1 MQDYVDALSC
11 ELMRQLRGGDAQRQF
26 SRGLGFSS
34 NVAYVWE
41 TGRRFPEA
49 SVFFKAA
56 HKREPQFAARFLSR
70 LRLASPV
77 LGRASLRTARGVQ
90 RLVEYL
96 CQDANRSELARRVR
110 VDRTTLS
117 RWINGQTEPRL
128 PDLLRLVE
136 ATTQQLLTVVAMLAD
151 PALLPSIRDAYRD
164 HQMQRRLAYEIPW
177 SHAVLR
183 ALELE
188 AYAALPR
195 HVDGFLASTIGI
207 TLADEGMYLEQLAQ
221 AGQIR
226 WSGTHWVNQRVMT
239 VDTKQE
245 PDRNRALKVHWGQV
259 TVDRLR
265 SNQAPTDALFS
276 FNLFSISASAYEQL
290 RELHLA
296 YFDRVRALIE
306 ASPGTDKVVLMNM
319 HLVPLALNAP
329 GMGGGGTGAVVLRN
343 ASDLGRKQPQSE
355 AE

>member
-1 MQDYVDALSC
+1 MQDYVEPLCC
-11 ELMRQLRGGDAQRQF
+11 ELMKHLRAGDSQREF
-26 SRGLGFSS
+26 SRVLGFSS

-56 HKREPQFAARFLSR
+56 HKREPQFAARLLSR

-77 LGRASLRTARGVQ
+77 LGSASLRTARGVH

-96 CQDANRSELARRVR
+96 CHDANRSELARRVG

-151 PALLPSIRDAYRD
+151 PAELPSIRDAYRD
-164 HQMQRRLAYEIPW
+164 HQLQRRLAYDIPW

-188 AYAALPR
+188 AYAALPE
-195 HVDGFLASTIGI
+195 HVDGFLAATIGI
-207 TLADEGMYLEQLAQ
+207 PVLDERAYLSQLAQ

-226 WSGTHWVNQRVMT
+226 WTGTHWVSHRVMT
-239 VDTKQE
+239 VDTKQD
-245 PDRNRALKVHWGQV
+245 PDKNRALKVHWGQV

-265 SNQAPTDALFS
+265 SNQAPADALFS
-276 FNLFSISASAYEQL
+276 FNLFSISAAAYGQL
-290 RELHLA
+290 REMHLA
-296 YFDRVRALIE
+296 YYDRVRALIE
-306 ASPGTDKVVLMNM
+306 ESPGTDKVVLMNM
-319 HLVPLALNAP
+319 HLVPLEF
-329 GMGGGGTGAVVLRN
+329 GGGTGSAVSRN
-343 ASDLGRKQPQSE
+343 ASGHGREQPQSE
-355 AE
+355 VD